1 MKNRN
6 NADCLLV
13 GTNSV
18 DLACLEASE
27 CGGACFVCPGGLG
40 FGSFGRNGDKCARSG
55 GDGDCS

>member
-6 NADCLLV
+6 NADLLLV

-18 DLACLEASE
+18 DLACLETSE
-27 CGGACFVCPGGLG
+27 RCGACLIRQGRLG
-40 FGSFGRNGDKCARSG
+40 FRSFGRNGDERARSG